1 MLERILQE
9 IEAKGNIQFS
19 SYTKP
24 LIAVED
30 VVKIIRAHADD
41 NQIGELRGSGSMA
54 AEKYKLHIREMI
66 EKMDEKDLEK
76 VYAFVHKR
84 FVNRP
89 IESVGEG
96 GREK

>member
-1 MLERILQE
+1 MLEKILQE
-9 IEAKGNIQFS
+9 IETKGNIQFS

-41 NQIGELRGSGSMA
+41 GLERKSVT
-54 AEKYKLHIREMI
+54 AEKYKVRIGEMM
-66 EKMDEKDLEK
+66 EQLGEKDLEK

-84 FVNRP
+84 FIHRRIGSIGN
-89 IESVGEG
+89 G
-96 GREK
+96 GMEK

>member
-41 NQIGELRGSGSMA
+41 NQTGELKGSGSMT
-54 AEKYKLHIREMI
+54 AEKYKLRIREMI
-66 EKMDEKDLEK
+66 E
-76 VYAFVHKR
+76 
-84 FVNRP
+84 
-89 IESVGEG
+89 
-96 GREK
+96 